1 MIALLC
7 GAIAGFVGV
16 AVYLAVGGGLL
27 GLLLGVLAVTVILT
41 TPARWW

>member
-16 AVYLAVGGGLL
+16 SAYLAVGGGLL
-27 GLLLGVLAVTVILT
+27 GLLLGAAVATVVLVVT
-41 TPARWW
+41 ARWW